1 MTPVK
6 LKLNITAGI
15 QVNTIF
21 SDCALM
27 VSELCTYGF

>member
-1 MTPVK
+1 MK

-15 QVNTIF
+15 QVNTMF

-27 VSELCTYGF
+27 VSEIGDNHAEFH